1 MPEEADGTD
10 ERDGL
15 GEGVEHLQLAAREVI
30 KAGRSLLDAAEGLI
44 EDPQA
49 LQGIVGTLSALA
61 QTAIRSLRLDE
72 DGAGTDDPD
81 DDGKVQKITLS

>member
-1 MPEEADGTD
+1 MPDEAAGAE

-15 GEGVEHLQLAAREVI
+15 GDGVEHLQLAAREVI

-44 EDPQA
+44 EDPAA

-61 QTAIRSLRLDE
+61 QGAIRSLRLDE
-72 DGAGTDDPD
+72 DASGDDPD
-81 DDGKVQKITLS
+81 GDGKVQSIPLS